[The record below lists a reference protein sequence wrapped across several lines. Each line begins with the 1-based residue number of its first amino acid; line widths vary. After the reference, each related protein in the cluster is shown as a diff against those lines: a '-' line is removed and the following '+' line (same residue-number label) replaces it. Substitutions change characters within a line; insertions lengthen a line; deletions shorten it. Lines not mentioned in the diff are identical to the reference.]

1 MIRIVPAID
10 LIGGRCVR
18 LTRGD
23 YATKKVYDA
32 SPVETARRYA
42 DCGVQRIHL
51 VDLDGAKAS
60 RPCNLSV
67 LEQIAAAVPC
77 ELEWGGGIATTD
89 DVERVFSAGAT
100 HAIVGSVA
108 ALQPERFEEWL
119 GRWGSRMVLGAD
131 VRQTAG
137 RPVPSKDLSSLSEDL
152 PVPPSSQ
159 GSRGYAP
166 QGGPEGPQRSTET
179 VETATAAEATKAAG
193 AAGLEGWRVAVK
205 GWQEEAPLSLD
216 AILARFAGQH
226 AKNAA
231 GALREAIVTDIG
243 RDGMLQ
249 GPTTGLYVRLQAAFP
264 QVTFTVSGGVSS
276 MDDIRALDAAGLR
289 KAIVGK
295 ALYENRITLKDI
307 ALWSQKESYPAS
319 M

>member
-67 LEQIAAAVPC
+67 LEQIAAAVSC
-77 ELEWGGGIATTD
+77 ELEWGGGIASSED
-89 DVERVFSAGAT
+89 LARVFDAGAS
-100 HAIVGSVA
+100 HAIIGSVA

-119 GRWGSRMVLGAD
+119 SRWGSRMILGAD
-131 VRQTAG
+131 VRQTEG
-137 RPVPSKDLSSLSEDL
+137 R
-152 PVPPSSQ
+152 
-159 GSRGYAP
+159 
-166 QGGPEGPQRSTET
+166 
-179 VETATAAEATKAAG
+179 
-193 AAGLEGWRVAVK
+193 WRVAVK
-205 GWQEEAPLSLD
+205 GWQEEAPLSLED
-216 AILARFAGQH
+216 LLKRFGGEG
-226 AKNAA
+226 

-249 GPTTGLYVRLQAAFP
+249 GPTTGLYVQLQAAFP

-276 MDDIRALDAAGLR
+276 MDDIRALDAAGLQ

>member
-60 RPCNLSV
+60 RPCNLAV
-67 LEQIAAAVPC
+67 LEQIAAAVSC

-108 ALQPERFEEWL
+108 ALQPERFAAWL
-119 GRWGSRMVLGAD
+119 DRWGARMILGAD
-131 VRQTAG
+131 ARQT
-137 RPVPSKDLSSLSEDL
+137 E
-152 PVPPSSQ
+152 
-159 GSRGYAP
+159 
-166 QGGPEGPQRSTET
+166 
-179 VETATAAEATKAAG
+179 AAG

-216 AILARFAGQH
+216 AILRRFAGRE
-226 AKNAA
+226 
-231 GALREAIVTDIG
+231 LREAIVTDIG

-249 GPTTGLYVRLQAAFP
+249 GPTTGLYVQLQAAFP

-276 MDDIRALDAAGLR
+276 MDDIRALDAAGLQ

>member
-67 LEQIAAAVPC
+67 LEQIAAAVSC
-77 ELEWGGGIATTD
+77 ELEWGGGIASSED
-89 DVERVFSAGAT
+89 LARVFDAGAT

-119 GRWGSRMVLGAD
+119 SRWGSRMVLGAD
-131 VRQTAG
+131 VRQTEG
-137 RPVPSKDLSSLSEDL
+137 RPVPPEDLSSLSEDL

-166 QGGPEGPQRSTET
+166 QGQSS
-179 VETATAAEATKAAG
+179 AASCAS
-193 AAGLEGWRVAVK
+193 VADT
-205 GWQEEAPLSLD
+205 PLV
-216 AILARFAGQH
+216 IEAGQSVMVSVEVT
-226 AKNAA
+226 NTGDLA
-231 GALREAIVTDIG
+231 GDEVV
-243 RDGMLQ
+243 Q
-249 GPTTGLYVRLQAAFP
+249 LYIKDDCSSVITYERQLAGFERIHLLP
-264 QVTFTVSGGVSS
+264 GETRTVTFTVGPDR
-276 MDDIRALDAAGLR
+276 MQLLDASCHWVVEPGTFTLFAGPSSEDLP
-289 KAIVGK
+289 
-295 ALYENRITLKDI
+295 L
-307 ALWSQKESYPAS
+307 SAS
-319 M
+319 FLVR

>member
-60 RPCNLSV
+60 QPCNLAV
-67 LEQIAAAVPC
+67 LEQIAAAVSC

-119 GRWGSRMVLGAD
+119 SRWGSRMILGAD
-131 VRQTAG
+131 ARQT
-137 RPVPSKDLSSLSEDL
+137 E
-152 PVPPSSQ
+152 
-159 GSRGYAP
+159 
-166 QGGPEGPQRSTET
+166 
-179 VETATAAEATKAAG
+179 AAG

-216 AILARFAGQH
+216 AILRRFAGQP

-249 GPTTGLYVRLQAAFP
+249 GPTTGLYVQLQAAFP

-276 MDDIRALDAAGLR
+276 MDDIRALDAAGLQ

>member
-1 MIRIVPAID
+1 M
-10 LIGGRCVR
+10 R

-67 LEQIAAAVPC
+67 LEQIAAAVSC
-77 ELEWGGGIATTD
+77 ELEWGGGIASSED
-89 DVERVFSAGAT
+89 LAQVFDAGAS
-100 HAIVGSVA
+100 HAIIGSVA

-119 GRWGSRMVLGAD
+119 SRWGSRMILGAD
-131 VRQTAG
+131 VRQTEG
-137 RPVPSKDLSSLSEDL
+137 R
-152 PVPPSSQ
+152 
-159 GSRGYAP
+159 
-166 QGGPEGPQRSTET
+166 
-179 VETATAAEATKAAG
+179 
-193 AAGLEGWRVAVK
+193 WRVAVK

-216 AILARFAGQH
+216 AILRRFAGRE
-226 AKNAA
+226 
-231 GALREAIVTDIG
+231 LREAIVTDIG

-249 GPTTGLYVRLQAAFP
+249 GPTTGLYVQLQAAFP

-276 MDDIRALDAAGLR
+276 MDDIRALDAAGLQ

>member
-18 LTRGD
+18 LTQGD

-67 LEQIAAAVPC
+67 LEQIAAAVSC
-77 ELEWGGGIATTD
+77 ELEWGGGIASSED
-89 DVERVFSAGAT
+89 LAQVFDAGAS
-100 HAIVGSVA
+100 HAIIGSVA

-119 GRWGSRMVLGAD
+119 SRWGSRMILGAD
-131 VRQTAG
+131 VRQTEG
-137 RPVPSKDLSSLSEDL
+137 R
-152 PVPPSSQ
+152 
-159 GSRGYAP
+159 
-166 QGGPEGPQRSTET
+166 
-179 VETATAAEATKAAG
+179 
-193 AAGLEGWRVAVK
+193 WRVAVK

-216 AILARFAGQH
+216 AILRRFAGRE
-226 AKNAA
+226 
-231 GALREAIVTDIG
+231 LREAIVTDIG

-249 GPTTGLYVRLQAAFP
+249 GPTTGLYVQLQAAFP

-276 MDDIRALDAAGLR
+276 MDDIRALNAAGLQ

>member
-67 LEQIAAAVPC
+67 LEQIAAAVSC
-77 ELEWGGGIATTD
+77 ELEWGGGIASSED
-89 DVERVFSAGAT
+89 LARVFDAGAS
-100 HAIVGSVA
+100 HAIIGSVA

-119 GRWGSRMVLGAD
+119 SRWGSRMVLGAD
-131 VRQTAG
+131 VRQTEG
-137 RPVPSKDLSSLSEDL
+137 R
-152 PVPPSSQ
+152 
-159 GSRGYAP
+159 
-166 QGGPEGPQRSTET
+166 
-179 VETATAAEATKAAG
+179 
-193 AAGLEGWRVAVK
+193 WRVAVK

-216 AILARFAGQH
+216 AILRRFAGRE
-226 AKNAA
+226 
-231 GALREAIVTDIG
+231 LREAIVTDIG

-249 GPTTGLYVRLQAAFP
+249 GPTTGLYVQLQAAFP

-276 MDDIRALDAAGLR
+276 MDDIRALDAAGLQ

>member
-60 RPCNLSV
+60 RPCNLAV
-67 LEQIAAAVPC
+67 LEQIAAAVSV

-193 AAGLEGWRVAVK
+193 AAGLEG
-205 GWQEEAPLSLD
+205 
-216 AILARFAGQH
+216 
-226 AKNAA
+226 
-231 GALREAIVTDIG
+231 
-243 RDGMLQ
+243 
-249 GPTTGLYVRLQAAFP
+249 
-264 QVTFTVSGGVSS
+264 
-276 MDDIRALDAAGLR
+276 
-289 KAIVGK
+289 
-295 ALYENRITLKDI
+295 
-307 ALWSQKESYPAS
+307 
-319 M
+319 

>member
-60 RPCNLSV
+60 RPCNLAV
-67 LEQIAAAVPC
+67 LEQIATAVPC
-77 ELEWGGGIATTD
+77 ELEWGGGIASSED
-89 DVERVFSAGAT
+89 LARVFDAGAS
-100 HAIVGSVA
+100 HAIIGSVA

-119 GRWGSRMVLGAD
+119 SRWGSRMILGAD
-131 VRQTAG
+131 VRQTEG
-137 RPVPSKDLSSLSEDL
+137 R
-152 PVPPSSQ
+152 
-159 GSRGYAP
+159 
-166 QGGPEGPQRSTET
+166 
-179 VETATAAEATKAAG
+179 
-193 AAGLEGWRVAVK
+193 WRVAVK
-205 GWQEEAPLSLD
+205 GWQEEAPLSLA
-216 AILARFAGQH
+216 AILARFAGQP
-226 AKNAA
+226 AKNDA
-231 GALREAIVTDIG
+231 GLREAIVTDIG

-249 GPTTGLYVRLQAAFP
+249 GPTTGLYVQLQAAFP

-276 MDDIRALDAAGLR
+276 MDDIRALDAAGLQ

>member
-1 MIRIVPAID
+1 MIRIIPAID

-67 LEQIAAAVPC
+67 LEQIAAAVSC
-77 ELEWGGGIATTD
+77 ELEWGGGIASSED
-89 DVERVFSAGAT
+89 LAQVFDAGAS
-100 HAIVGSVA
+100 HAIIGSVA

-119 GRWGSRMVLGAD
+119 SRWGSRMILGAD
-131 VRQTAG
+131 VRQTEG
-137 RPVPSKDLSSLSEDL
+137 R
-152 PVPPSSQ
+152 
-159 GSRGYAP
+159 
-166 QGGPEGPQRSTET
+166 
-179 VETATAAEATKAAG
+179 
-193 AAGLEGWRVAVK
+193 WRVAVK

-216 AILARFAGQH
+216 AILRRFAGRE
-226 AKNAA
+226 
-231 GALREAIVTDIG
+231 LREAIVTDIG

-249 GPTTGLYVRLQAAFP
+249 GPTTGLYVQLQAAFP

-276 MDDIRALDAAGLR
+276 MDDIRALDAAGLQ

>member
-18 LTRGD
+18 LTQGD

-60 RPCNLSV
+60 APRNLDV
-67 LEQIAAAVPC
+67 LQEIAGAVSC

-108 ALQPERFEEWL
+108 ALQPERFAAWL
-119 GRWGSRMVLGAD
+119 DRWGAHMILGAD
-131 VRQTAG
+131 ARLSVDQAVS
-137 RPVPSKDLSSLSEDL
+137 PVMTGGQ

-159 GSRGYAP
+159 GTKENAP
-166 QGGPEGPQRSTET
+166 QGGPAGPL
-179 VETATAAEATKAAG
+179 TKESAPLAN
-193 AAGLEGWRVAVK
+193 WRIAVK
-205 GWQEEAPLSLD
+205 GWQEEAPLSLED
-216 AILARFAGQH
+216 LLKRFGGEG
-226 AKNAA
+226 

-249 GPTTGLYVRLQAAFP
+249 GPTTSLYVQLQAAFP

-276 MDDIRALDAAGLR
+276 MDDIRALDAAGLQ

>member
-60 RPCNLSV
+60 RPCNLAV
-67 LEQIAAAVPC
+67 LEQIAAAVSV

-216 AILARFAGQH
+216 AILRRFAGRE
-226 AKNAA
+226 
-231 GALREAIVTDIG
+231 LREAIVTDIG

>member
-18 LTRGD
+18 LTQGD

-60 RPCNLSV
+60 APRNLDV
-67 LEQIAAAVPC
+67 LQEIAGAVSC

-108 ALQPERFEEWL
+108 ALQPERFEAWL
-119 GRWGSRMVLGAD
+119 DRWGARMILGAD
-131 VRQTAG
+131 ARLSVDQAVS
-137 RPVPSKDLSSLSEDL
+137 PVMTEGQ
-152 PVPPSSQ
+152 PVPPEEHFLSF
-159 GSRGYAP
+159 P
-166 QGGPEGPQRSTET
+166 VTKGGPAGPL
-179 VETATAAEATKAAG
+179 TKESAPLAN
-193 AAGLEGWRVAVK
+193 WRIAVK
-205 GWQEEAPLSLD
+205 GWQEEAPLSLED
-216 AILARFAGQH
+216 LLKRFGGEG
-226 AKNAA
+226 

-249 GPTTGLYVRLQAAFP
+249 GPTTSLYVQLQAAFP

-276 MDDIRALDAAGLR
+276 MDDIRALDAAGLQ

>member
-18 LTRGD
+18 LTQGD

-60 RPCNLSV
+60 APRNLDV
-67 LEQIAAAVPC
+67 LQEIAGAVPC

-108 ALQPERFEEWL
+108 ALQPERFAAWL
-119 GRWGSRMVLGAD
+119 DRWGARMILGAD
-131 VRQTAG
+131 ARLSVDQAVS
-137 RPVPSKDLSSLSEDL
+137 PVMTEGQ

-159 GSRGYAP
+159 GTKENAP
-166 QGGPEGPQRSTET
+166 QGGPAGPL
-179 VETATAAEATKAAG
+179 TKESAPLAN
-193 AAGLEGWRVAVK
+193 WRIAVK
-205 GWQEEAPLSLD
+205 GWQEEAPLSLED
-216 AILARFAGQH
+216 LLKRFGGEG
-226 AKNAA
+226 

-249 GPTTGLYVRLQAAFP
+249 GPTTGLYVQLQAAFP

-276 MDDIRALDAAGLR
+276 MDDIRALDAAGLQ

>member
-1 MIRIVPAID
+1 MKRLMYPGSFDPVTNGHLDVIRRA
-10 LIGGRCVR
+10 
-18 LTRGD
+18 
-23 YATKKVYDA
+23 
-32 SPVETARRYA
+32 ARIA
-42 DCGVQRIHL
+42 DEVL
-51 VDLDGAKAS
+51 A
-60 RPCNLSV
+60 V
-67 LEQIAAAVPC
+67 LEQIAAAVSC

-119 GRWGSRMVLGAD
+119 SRWGSRMILGAD
-131 VRQTAG
+131 ARQTEG
-137 RPVPSKDLSSLSEDL
+137 R
-152 PVPPSSQ
+152 
-159 GSRGYAP
+159 
-166 QGGPEGPQRSTET
+166 
-179 VETATAAEATKAAG
+179 
-193 AAGLEGWRVAVK
+193 WRVAVK

-216 AILARFAGQH
+216 AILRRFAGRE
-226 AKNAA
+226 
-231 GALREAIVTDIG
+231 LREAIVTDIG

-249 GPTTGLYVRLQAAFP
+249 GPTTGLYVQLQAAFP

-276 MDDIRALDAAGLR
+276 MDDIRALDAAGLQ

>member
-60 RPCNLSV
+60 QPCNLAV
-67 LEQIAAAVPC
+67 LEQIAAAVSC

-119 GRWGSRMVLGAD
+119 SRWGSRMILGAD
-131 VRQTAG
+131 ARQT
-137 RPVPSKDLSSLSEDL
+137 
-152 PVPPSSQ
+152 
-159 GSRGYAP
+159 
-166 QGGPEGPQRSTET
+166 
-179 VETATAAEATKAAG
+179 EATKAAG

-216 AILARFAGQH
+216 AILRRFAGRE
-226 AKNAA
+226 
-231 GALREAIVTDIG
+231 LREAIVTDIG

-249 GPTTGLYVRLQAAFP
+249 GPTTGLYVQLQAAFP

-276 MDDIRALDAAGLR
+276 MDDIRALDAAGLQ

>member
-67 LEQIAAAVPC
+67 LEQIAAAVSC

-100 HAIVGSVA
+100 HAIIGSVA

-119 GRWGSRMVLGAD
+119 SRWGSRMILGAD
-131 VRQTAG
+131 VRQTEG
-137 RPVPSKDLSSLSEDL
+137 R
-152 PVPPSSQ
+152 
-159 GSRGYAP
+159 
-166 QGGPEGPQRSTET
+166 
-179 VETATAAEATKAAG
+179 
-193 AAGLEGWRVAVK
+193 WRVAVK

-216 AILARFAGQH
+216 AILRRFAGRE
-226 AKNAA
+226 
-231 GALREAIVTDIG
+231 LREAIVTDIG

-249 GPTTGLYVRLQAAFP
+249 GPTTGLYVQLQAAFP

>member
-60 RPCNLSV
+60 QPCNLAV
-67 LEQIAAAVPC
+67 LEQIAAAVSC

-119 GRWGSRMVLGAD
+119 SRWGSLMILGAD
-131 VRQTAG
+131 ARQTEG
-137 RPVPSKDLSSLSEDL
+137 R
-152 PVPPSSQ
+152 
-159 GSRGYAP
+159 
-166 QGGPEGPQRSTET
+166 
-179 VETATAAEATKAAG
+179 
-193 AAGLEGWRVAVK
+193 WRVAVK

-216 AILARFAGQH
+216 AILARFAGQP

-249 GPTTGLYVRLQAAFP
+249 GPTTGLYVQLQAAFP

-276 MDDIRALDAAGLR
+276 MDDIRALDAAGLQ

>member
-77 ELEWGGGIATTD
+77 ELEWGGGIASSED
-89 DVERVFSAGAT
+89 LARVFDAGAS
-100 HAIVGSVA
+100 HAIIGSVA

-119 GRWGSRMVLGAD
+119 SRWGSRMILGAD
-131 VRQTAG
+131 VRQTEG
-137 RPVPSKDLSSLSEDL
+137 R
-152 PVPPSSQ
+152 
-159 GSRGYAP
+159 
-166 QGGPEGPQRSTET
+166 
-179 VETATAAEATKAAG
+179 
-193 AAGLEGWRVAVK
+193 WRVAVK

-216 AILARFAGQH
+216 AILRRFAGRE
-226 AKNAA
+226 
-231 GALREAIVTDIG
+231 LREAIVTDIG

-249 GPTTGLYVRLQAAFP
+249 GPTTGLYVQLQAAFP

-276 MDDIRALDAAGLR
+276 MDDIRALDAAGLQ

>member
-67 LEQIAAAVPC
+67 LEQIAAAVSC
-77 ELEWGGGIATTD
+77 ELEWGGGIASSED
-89 DVERVFSAGAT
+89 LARVFDAGAS
-100 HAIVGSVA
+100 HAIIGSVA

-119 GRWGSRMVLGAD
+119 SRWGSRMVLGAD
-131 VRQTAG
+131 VRQTEG
-137 RPVPSKDLSSLSEDL
+137 R
-152 PVPPSSQ
+152 
-159 GSRGYAP
+159 
-166 QGGPEGPQRSTET
+166 
-179 VETATAAEATKAAG
+179 
-193 AAGLEGWRVAVK
+193 WRVAVK

-216 AILARFAGQH
+216 AILRRFAGRE
-226 AKNAA
+226 
-231 GALREAIVTDIG
+231 LREAIVTDIG

-276 MDDIRALDAAGLR
+276 MDDIRALDAAGLQ

>member
-60 RPCNLSV
+60 QPCNLAV
-67 LEQIAAAVPC
+67 LEQIAAAVSC

-108 ALQPERFEEWL
+108 ALQPERFAAWL
-119 GRWGSRMVLGAD
+119 DRWGARMILGAD
-131 VRQTAG
+131 ARQTEG
-137 RPVPSKDLSSLSEDL
+137 R
-152 PVPPSSQ
+152 
-159 GSRGYAP
+159 
-166 QGGPEGPQRSTET
+166 
-179 VETATAAEATKAAG
+179 
-193 AAGLEGWRVAVK
+193 WRVAVK

-216 AILARFAGQH
+216 AILRRFAGRE
-226 AKNAA
+226 
-231 GALREAIVTDIG
+231 LREAIVTDIG

-249 GPTTGLYVRLQAAFP
+249 GPTTGLYVQLQAAFP

-276 MDDIRALDAAGLR
+276 MDDIRALDAAGLQ